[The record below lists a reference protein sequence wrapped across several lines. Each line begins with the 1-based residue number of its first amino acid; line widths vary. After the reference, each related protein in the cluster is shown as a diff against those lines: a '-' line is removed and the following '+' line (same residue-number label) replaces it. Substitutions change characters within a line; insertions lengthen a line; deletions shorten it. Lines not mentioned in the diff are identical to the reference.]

1 MLATRESARGAFSSK
16 MKNKVLRARLC
27 AQLGISDAFR
37 PRNYIL
43 AASMKKERIIDIK
56 QQLIGLFDQEDM
68 IAFFDF
74 QVVIDGGE
82 SVTGLCTLSQPKEGK
97 SKSKYLSLLF
107 IVDAVDEEKE
117 ELIALFVNSIT
128 WNELKSKVKGIEM
141 VVPLPSVSYGT
152 KHYIKGVE
160 IYLNPF
166 MQIVGPYIAEHLY
179 PGILQV
185 IKCNSNELVVNID

>member
-1 MLATRESARGAFSSK
+1 MADSRKR
-16 MKNKVLRARLC
+16 
-27 AQLGISDAFR
+27 
-37 PRNYIL
+37 
-43 AASMKKERIIDIK
+43 ERIIDVK

-74 QVVIDGGE
+74 QVVVDGGE
-82 SVTGLCTLSQPKEGK
+82 SVQGLCTLSQPKEGK

-117 ELIALFVNSIT
+117 ELIALFMNGIT

-141 VVPLPSVSYGT
+141 IVSLPSVSYGT

-160 IYLNPF
+160 IYLSPYI
-166 MQIVGPYIAEHLY
+166 QIVGPYIAEHLY

-185 IKCNSNELVVNID
+185 IRCNSNELVVTIE